1 MMLKRLG
8 IFALLAVCFFAI
20 VIVIGGCEEGG
31 GGVEVEVE
39 VPPVTVPEGMVLIPA
54 GTFEMGSNDAAAA
67 DDEQPVHTVHLTAF
81 YMDKHEVTNAQF
93 KTFID
98 ENPEWGKD
106 RIADWR
112 HKGHYLD
119 SWDGTDYPFG
129 TADHPVVEVSW
140 FAAVEYARWA
150 EKQLPT
156 EAQWEYAAR
165 GGLAGKKYP
174 WGDAEPTSADA
185 NYGANVGHRT
195 PVGEYPANGYGL
207 YDMAG
212 NVSEWC
218 FDAYDAE
225 TYAESDD
232 SLNPIATGIDTGRVL
247 RGGSWASSAW
257 SVRVARRSRASSV
270 FTLGSLGFRCSRPVT
285 P

>member
-1 MMLKRLG
+1 MLKRLG
-8 IFALLAVCFFAI
+8 IFAIFAVCLFAI

-54 GTFEMGSNDAAAA
+54 GTFEMGSNDAEAD
-67 DDEQPVHTVHLTAF
+67 DDEQPVHTVHLDAF

-93 KTFID
+93 KAFID

-106 RIADWR
+106 RIADR
-112 HKGHYLD
+112 LHKGNYLD

-129 TADHPVVEVSW
+129 TADHPVVEVNW
-140 FAAVEYARWA
+140 FAAVAYAEWA
-150 EKQLPT
+150 GKQLPT
-156 EAQWEYAAR
+156 EAEWEYAAR

-174 WGDAEPTSADA
+174 WGDAEPTSVDA
-185 NYGANVGHRT
+185 NYDKNVGHPT

-212 NVSEWC
+212 NVSELC
-218 FDAYDAE
+218 FDTYDADF
-225 TYAESDD
+225 YAESDVR
-232 SLNPIATGIDTGRVL
+232 LNPVAIGIDTICVL

-257 SVRVARRSRASSV
+257 SVRVARRSRASMT
-270 FTLGSLGFRCSRPVT
+270 FTLGSLGFRCVRDVPR
-285 P
+285 